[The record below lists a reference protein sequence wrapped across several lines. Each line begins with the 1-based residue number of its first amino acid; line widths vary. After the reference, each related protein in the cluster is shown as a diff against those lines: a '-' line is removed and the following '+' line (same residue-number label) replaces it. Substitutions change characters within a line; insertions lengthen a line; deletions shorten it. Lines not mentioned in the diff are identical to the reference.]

1 MSVCVFAITA
11 RVSCS
16 IPLKLAVVAEGAG
29 GQVIAG
35 LTSPV
40 LLSAER
46 YPSISAFSFVDEG
59 HFLIIV
65 SLDFR
70 FLPDLIR
77 CRLTFEFKLIITIFA
92 DDMVVMAESVEGLQ
106 HNLQVMSD
114 VLSRWELRV
123 NWRKTKVMR
132 IARKREECEVK
143 IDEEVIEQVDA
154 MKYLGVMISS
164 DGRMEKEVEARIGG
178 ATQVIGGLN
187 DVVLRRKEL
196 SRSTKLKVVNAT
208 VMPTLLYGC
217 EMWTLSKQ
225 QQLKM
230 QATQMKVLRRIEGV
244 TRLDRMRNV
253 DIREKLRQ
261 ESVLDAV
268 KRRQEKWRFRL
279 EEMSNERLTKK
290 VFVGEMEGK
299 RPRGR
304 PRSRWTDNFK

>member
-1 MSVCVFAITA
+1 MSTGDV
-11 RVSCS
+11 
-16 IPLKLAVVAEGAG
+16 
-29 GQVIAG
+29 G
-35 LTSPV
+35 L
-40 LLSAER
+40 LL
-46 YPSISAFSFVDEG
+46 
-59 HFLIIV
+59 
-65 SLDFR
+65 
-70 FLPDLIR
+70 
-77 CRLTFEFKLIITIFA
+77 FA

-143 IDEEVIEQVDA
+143 IDEEVIEQVDV

-178 ATQVIGGLN
+178 ATRVIGGLN
-187 DVVLRRKEL
+187 DVVPRRKEL

-217 EMWTLSKQ
+217 ETWTLSKQ
-225 QQLKM
+225 QQLKV

-268 KRRQEKWRFRL
+268 KRRQEKWRVRL

-290 VFVGEMEGK
+290 VFVGKMEGK